1 MNAPFDYEQLQQ
13 ARTAR
18 PRTALVVAGLTAL
31 AGVAILVISRSE
43 AAVLGG
49 SWLIGVGAVIAIA
62 AAFLRIGY
70 DEDVDRAGESRR
82 PASRRR
88 TIPPQTYPRA

>member
-1 MNAPFDYEQLQQ
+1 MNEPFNYEELQQ
-13 ARTAR
+13 VRTSR
-18 PRTALVVAGLTAL
+18 PRTVLVVASLTAL
-31 AGVAILVISRSE
+31 AGVAIMAISRSE

-70 DEDVDRAGESRR
+70 DEDADRAGDLRHR
-82 PASRRR
+82 
-88 TIPPQTYPRA
+88 